1 MSHPDLAAPG
11 HRPSLAELLGAWTW
25 DPLVI
30 AVLVASA
37 TLYTAGAVRMARRA
51 GAGLIAPRQALA
63 HGAGLAVLAV
73 ALISPLDRASDALFS
88 AHMVQHE
95 LLMLVAAP
103 LIVLGRPAA
112 PVLWAMPRRWRVRAR
127 RAARRPA
134 LVGTWRAL
142 TAPAVALVLHAAAR
156 WLWHIPSAFEIALAH
171 EAIHALQHATFFG
184 TAVLF
189 WWTLIHGR
197 YGRAGYG
204 VAVLFVFLTMLHSGL
219 LAALLGLA
227 DHPLYASH
235 AARTAGWGLDPTQ
248 DQQRAGLFMWIPAG
262 VAMTA
267 IGLALLGAWL
277 GQSARAIRG
286 SAHPGLAG
294 QEPAC
299 RES

>member
-1 MSHPDLAAPG
+1 MSHPLPPAPSI
-11 HRPSLAELLGAWTW
+11 RPPSISDWTW

-30 AVLVASA
+30 GVLVASA
-37 TLYTAGAVRMARRA
+37 AIYTAGAVRMARRA
-51 GAGLIAPRQALA
+51 GAATGLPRQALA
-63 HGAGLAVLAV
+63 HGAGLVVLAL
-73 ALISPLDRASDALFS
+73 ALLSPLDRASDALFS

-103 LIVLGRPAA
+103 LIVLGRPVA
-112 PVLWAMPRRWRVRAR
+112 PAVWALPRRWRVRAR
-127 RAARRPA
+127 RAARRPV
-134 LVGTWRAL
+134 LVQAWRIL

-156 WLWHIPSAFEIALAH
+156 WLWHVPAAFEAALADDL
-171 EAIHALQHATFFG
+171 IHALQHATFFG

-235 AARTAGWGLDPTQ
+235 AAHTASWGIDPTR

-262 VAMTA
+262 VVMTA
-267 IGLALLGAWL
+267 IGLALLAAWL
-277 GQSARAIRG
+277 GQSARAIAR

-294 QEPAC
+294 EEAAC
-299 RES
+299 RER

>member
-1 MSHPDLAAPG
+1 VSHPELPATAIGP
-11 HRPSLAELLGAWTW
+11 PSIGDWTW

-30 AVLVASA
+30 GALVASA
-37 TLYTAGAVRMARRA
+37 ALYTAGAVRMARRSGAA
-51 GAGLIAPRQALA
+51 GVLPRHALA
-63 HGAGLAVLAV
+63 HGAGLVVLAL

-103 LIVLGRPAA
+103 LIVLGRPVA
-112 PVLWAMPRRWRVRAR
+112 PALWALPRRWRVGAL
-127 RAARRPA
+127 RAARRPL
-134 LVGTWRAL
+134 LVRAWRVL

-156 WLWHIPSAFEIALAH
+156 WLWHVPAAFEAALADD
-171 EAIHALQHATFFG
+171 AVHALQHATFFG

-197 YGRAGYG
+197 YGRVGYG

-227 DHPLYASH
+227 DHPLYDSH
-235 AARTAGWGLDPTQ
+235 AARTASWGIDPTQ
-248 DQQRAGLFMWIPAG
+248 DQQRAGLFMWVPAG
-262 VAMTA
+262 VAMTG
-267 IGLALLGAWL
+267 IGLGLLAAWL
-277 GQSARAIRG
+277 GQSQRAIAR

-294 QEPAC
+294 EEAAW
-299 RES
+299 RDR